1 MQLSDTDVAQ
11 GLEQLKAA
19 LTQYDEE
26 KFTAIRTWAR
36 EHLDWRSR
44 LDQIAADAALKG
56 AGTKAP
62 AGTEGGDVE
71 PGK

>member
-44 LDQIAADAALKG
+44 LDQIAADAA
-56 AGTKAP
+56 
-62 AGTEGGDVE
+62 VN
-71 PGK
+71 